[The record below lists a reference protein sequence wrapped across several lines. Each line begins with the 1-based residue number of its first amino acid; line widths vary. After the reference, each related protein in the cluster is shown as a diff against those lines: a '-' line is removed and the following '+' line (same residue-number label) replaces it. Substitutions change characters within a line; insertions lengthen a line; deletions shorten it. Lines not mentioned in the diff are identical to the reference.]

1 MDNQLYHPFS
11 IIYNNNTYNE
21 NNIIDNDI
29 DIKNINNE
37 NKIITT
43 NNDNNEC
50 IITINALNID
60 DEECV
65 ICTYELHLYD
75 IITTSCCKQ
84 KIHKKCIVEC
94 FRNSGSCPLCRAK
107 YILKQNLEVTY
118 ENYEM
123 KSEVEK
129 KNTEVSQQSSS
140 NPLIISNTSIQDE
153 ECISYNYDIS
163 ITCMCKYIVP
173 MIFCCFIIAMLVMV
187 GVIPLFHYSNH
198 DYRNCLDNYS
208 NCTYNKNTTNT
219 TYNKNTTYNNT
230 HLKNLTKY

>member
-29 DIKNINNE
+29 DINE

-43 NNDNNEC
+43 NIDINDNNEC

-60 DEECV
+60 YEECV

-123 KSEVEK
+123 KSEVDK

-140 NPLIISNTSIQDE
+140 NTLIISNTNNQDE
-153 ECISYNYDIS
+153 ECISCNYDIS
-163 ITCMCKYIVP
+163 IVCMCKYIVP

-208 NCTYNKNTTNT
+208 NCTYNKNTTN
-219 TYNKNTTYNNT
+219 NTTYV
-230 HLKNLTKY
+230 KNLTKY